1 MPDTQ
6 QLMDDAKCINS
17 CVPSGMQL
25 SILISIFAK
34 IANMNTDPNALMDG
48 ARCIH
53 SCVPDGMKMSVLIS
67 LADSMSTGG
76 APDSIAYSGPP
87 VVNPPALQ
95 NIVVDVDGRQW
106 QYYAG
111 SWH

>member
-1 MPDTQ
+1 MTTNPNTLVGLATAAGHMGMSVKQ
-6 QLMDDAKCINS
+6 QMAVETYLDC
-17 CVPSGMQL
+17 Q
-25 SILISIFAK
+25 
-34 IANMNTDPNALMDG
+34 IANG
-48 ARCIH
+48 
-53 SCVPDGMKMSVLIS
+53 G
-67 LADSMSTGG
+67 GG

>member
-1 MPDTQ
+1 MTTNPNTLVGLATAAGYMGMSVKQ
-6 QLMDDAKCINS
+6 QMAVETYLDC
-17 CVPSGMQL
+17 Q
-25 SILISIFAK
+25 
-34 IANMNTDPNALMDG
+34 IANSG
-48 ARCIH
+48 
-53 SCVPDGMKMSVLIS
+53 G
-67 LADSMSTGG
+67 GG